1 MRCHQGV
8 TVYLPRMWMNFGVIL
23 AQGDT
28 TAVVSLLVKIVI
40 EGWKHE
46 VQAVYSS
53 WVNSND
59 IWRIFD
65 TTAVVSKCEILTFDC
80 CKPG

>member
-1 MRCHQGV
+1 
-8 TVYLPRMWMNFGVIL
+8 MNFGAIL
-23 AQGDT
+23 AQSDT

-40 EGWKHE
+40 KGWKHE
-46 VQAVYSS
+46 VQALYSS
-53 WVNSND
+53 WVNFSD

-80 CKPG
+80 

>member
-8 TVYLPRMWMNFGVIL
+8 TVYLPGVWMNFGAIL
-23 AQGDT
+23 SQSDT

-46 VQAVYSS
+46 VQALYSS
-53 WVNSND
+53 WVNSSD

-65 TTAVVSKCEILTFDC
+65 TTAAAVVSKCEILTFDC
-80 CKPG
+80 